1 MSIQLSPHRKTD
13 IRVRRKCLAWV
24 LEHLNLLELR
34 LRTKEIALLLID
46 AALSYYSYKLPN
58 AELTCV
64 TSILLAVKLEGDING
79 NLSSFLEYVFNKL
92 RINLHDIRIEEF
104 TMIELIPSNFSLIPT
119 PSDVMKALIG
129 LTNMHEQL
137 RGCIDKLLEAVLN
150 TYVQSGHELELFEL
164 CVQPLVLTTT
174 YMQGHGKFLSSLNE
188 EVFRMKASFSSFNI
202 SNTTTQVIPLI
213 RSSSNERAVRGY
225 KRVKNF

>member
-1 MSIQLSPHRKTD
+1 MSPHQKID

-46 AALSYYSYKLPN
+46 VALSHYNYKLPN

-92 RINLHDIRIEEF
+92 RLSLHDIRIEEF
-104 TMIELIPSNFSLIPT
+104 TMVELLPPNFVLIPT
-119 PSDVMKALIG
+119 PSDVMKALIE

-137 RGCIDKLLEAVLN
+137 QGCIDKLLIAGLN

-174 YMQGHGKFLSSLNE
+174 YMQGHGKFLSSLND
-188 EVFRMKASFSSFNI
+188 EVSRMKASFSSFNI
-202 SNTTTQVIPLI
+202 SNGTTQATPLM
-213 RSSSNERAVRGY
+213 RSSSNERVARGY